1 MRANRPRVRGVA
13 IQRRRWLGHAPVTP
27 SAFAAGGFQATA
39 ALAAQTP
46 GDWWA
51 VEDSTTLSSA
61 HGVVEALGDWG
72 GKAPA
77 RGRGLIVHSVL
88 MLAADRGRTR
98 GLREQSRG
106 QRVGRGRC
114 APNARMTGALFFL
127 PLPSRADSYTPLF

>member
-1 MRANRPRVRGVA
+1 MTLGAQLASHGGESPAGAWRGDTAANEGAYRL
-13 IQRRRWLGHAPVTP
+13 LGNAQVTP
-27 SAFAAGGFQATA
+27 SAIAAGGFQ

-77 RGRGLIVHSVL
+77 RGRGFIVHSVL
-88 MLAADRGRTR
+88 MRAADRGRTL

-106 QRVGRGRC
+106 QRAVSARDAAGARRTRG
-114 APNARMTGALFFL
+114 
-127 PLPSRADSYTPLF
+127 